1 MKVIVSQYGA
11 RRRYLIPQI
20 LQSAGILSYLYTD
33 SYKDSY
39 LGKIALLFSKIKLHN
54 TALFRLLKR
63 TPNIPKKKIKANDLL
78 QLKLLFLK
86 LTRSSQEKIINCI
99 FEGNSKAFIRWG
111 CNNIDWLYAMYLET
125 FDFTE
130 YAKKRGVKILVD
142 IYENPYIFKEL
153 AEEIELLPELR
164 CIRYLKNDYLIQYNL
179 RLKYIDKLLNIADQ
193 YLIPSEYVKN
203 ALEEKSPS
211 FNAKK
216 ANIIPY
222 VSSVT
227 NTIYNNKPI
236 KGRIIWIG
244 NDLVRKGLVYS
255 LRAINIL
262 KERYPFID
270 FRIIGPMPKEI
281 LHSDYF
287 KNANFIGYLNKE
299 QLQVEFIKADIYIF
313 PTLAE
318 GFAGSL
324 LEAASFGVPII
335 TTRASGFGND
345 FPGLFIKEKNV
356 DDIVN
361 AISLL
366 LEDRNQRL
374 KISKKLFEYS
384 QKYDKDSFKK
394 NLLNLLYSK

>member
-20 LQSAGILSYLYTD
+20 LLSEGILSYLYTD
-33 SYKDSY
+33 SYKDSR
-39 LGKIALLFSKIKLHN
+39 LGKIALLLSKFKFQN

-63 TPNIPKKKIKANDLL
+63 NPNIPRDKIKANDFL

-86 LTRSSQEKIINCI
+86 LIKSSHDKIIDCI
-99 FEGNSKAFIRWG
+99 FEGNSRAFIRWG
-111 CNNIDWLYAMYLET
+111 CENTDWLYAMYLET
-125 FDFTE
+125 YDFTE
-130 YAKKRGVKILVD
+130 YAKNQGVKILVD
-142 IYENPYIFKEL
+142 IYENPYIFKDL
-153 AEEIELLPELR
+153 AEEIESLPELK
-164 CIRYLKNDYLIQYNL
+164 CITYLKSDYLSQYNL
-179 RLKYIDKLLNIADQ
+179 RLKYIDRLLDIADQ

-203 ALEEKSPS
+203 VLQKNSS
-211 FNAKK
+211 FFDATKV
-216 ANIIPY
+216 NIIPY
-222 VSSVT
+222 VSSVA
-227 NTIYNNKPI
+227 NSIYNNKPI

-262 KERYPFID
+262 KEKYPYLD

-281 LHSDYF
+281 LHSGYF
-287 KNANFIGYLNKE
+287 KNCNFRGYLNKE
-299 QLQVEFIKADIYIF
+299 QLKDEFIKADMYIF

-335 TTRASGFGND
+335 TTHASGFGDD
-345 FPGLFIKEKNV
+345 FPGLFIKEKSV

-361 AISLL
+361 SISLL
-366 LEDRNQRL
+366 LEDREKRFN
-374 KISKKLFEYS
+374 ISKQLFEYS
-384 QKYDKDSFKK
+384 QKYNKDSFKN